1 VKFRGIAE
9 KPTKSELLEQ
19 TIRDHA
25 LAVVHVG
32 SLKDELRLILA
43 SVSTGLR
50 EITIELTGV
59 AYYYYHPTPNEA
71 IRTVQLGEPSAF
83 AWRLE
88 EQQLSA
94 YTQIQLDGL
103 MALSQSISFRP
114 YDPERDLNFPD

>member
-1 VKFRGIAE
+1 MKNE
-9 KPTKSELLEQ
+9 QLEQ

-25 LAVVHVG
+25 LAVVQIG
-32 SLKDELRLILA
+32 SFKDKMRLILA

-50 EITIELTGV
+50 EITIELTGA
-59 AYYYYHPTPNEA
+59 AYYHYVPTPNEA
-71 IRTVQLGEPSAF
+71 IGTVRLGEPSAF

-103 MALSQSISFRP
+103 IALSQSVSVRP
-114 YDPERDLNFPD
+114 FEPDKDLNFPG